1 MTTATGS
8 PTCRAASDVS
18 GMWGTIAR
26 SWTTPGIFFSFRRSQ
41 PQGSELTP
49 VMSLPVKTATTPGCR
64 VAAEMSI
71 FRMRA
76 WACGL
81 RTKAAYVMPPSFKSS
96 TYWPRPVMNRGS
108 SRRLI
113 DFPNKRSAATVA
125 MTATSLLR
133 GHVLGRPLDRLDD
146 VVVARAP
153 AQVTLELVPDQLL
166 RWLGVALEHLVDRH
180 DHARRAEPALEP
192 VLLPE
197 SLLDRVQ
204 LAVLRQPLDRHDIGA
219 VRLDGEEGAGLDGL
233 TVHDDRAG
241 AALAR
246 VTADVRAGE
255 AHRLADI
262 VDEEQTGLDFMA
274 VALAVDRHLDWQ
286 FHDSS
291 SGIRR
296 FESGPWTP
304 RSGATEGKTSPPGVS
319 TGTGVWAA
327 SPAGRGAATNY
338 RSRRRRPSARAWSR
352 TSRTG
357 GEFSRAMRATS
368 ANSGGTVKIR
378 PPRRQTLNGRG

>member
-1 MTTATGS
+1 M
-8 PTCRAASDVS
+8 C
-18 GMWGTIAR
+18 GTIAR
-26 SWTTPGIFFSFRRSQ
+26 SCMTPGTFFSFRRSQ

-49 VMSLPVKTATTPGCR
+49 VMSLPVNTATTPGCR

-81 RTKAAYVMPPSFKSS
+81 RTKAAYVMPRSFKSS

-125 MTATSLLR
+125 MRSTSLLR
-133 GHVLGRPLDRLDD
+133 GHVLGRPLDRLHD
-146 VVVARAP
+146 VVVTRAP
-153 AQVTLELVPDQLL
+153 AQVALELVADQLL
-166 RWLGVALEHLVDRH
+166 GRLGVALEHLVDGH

-197 SLLDRVQ
+197 PLLDRVQ
-204 LAVLRQPLDRHDIGA
+204 LAVLRQSLDRHDVGA
-219 VRLDGEEGAGLDGL
+219 VRLDREEGAGFDGL
-233 TVHDDRAG
+233 TVHQNRAG
-241 AALAR
+241 AALAG
-246 VTADVRAGE
+246 VAADVRPGE
-255 AHRLADI
+255 AHGLAD
-262 VDEEQTGLDFMA
+262 VVHQEQPGLHFVA

-296 FESGPWTP
+296 FESWPWTP

-319 TGTGVWAA
+319 TGTGVWGGPRALRA
-327 SPAGRGAATNY
+327 VAGLGPAGRGAAGNLRIEEAPAV
-338 RSRRRRPSARAWSR
+338 RSEEHTSELQSR
-352 TSRTG
+352 
-357 GEFSRAMRATS
+357 F
-368 ANSGGTVKIR
+368 
-378 PPRRQTLNGRG
+378 